1 MTQMRPRK
9 RMRRS
14 LTAVAALLAT
24 AALLAACTSH
34 RGPAALHGQATPLG
48 PAPTAALPPGEGTAV
63 HVTATSASTSPS
75 NDLLSGEDRQ
85 IGPAY
90 DFTVAKEP
98 SSALISFTVDP
109 AKLAASVGVPG
120 ASPAGLYIQIY
131 EPALGSWIP
140 LESTY
145 DPSKHTVT
153 ATAPHLS
160 YVSLG
165 WTDIKCA
172 VECPARLFAKA
183 VNRFASDI
191 VDNIKQA
198 WSPKQE
204 QDECAKSAAPDW
216 TVRSSIKQL
225 SGCIVDGGSS
235 LTAQEQNPLL
245 LPMRV
250 WQPAG
255 AQHASVTQQPYM
267 TGGHPDLTA
276 LIAGLIDWTAN
287 ATLLPP
293 REYGVVPVTAPAS
306 GTKAILTQPDTLG
319 LVMDVIQSVLFAL
332 PGEKSEDEAIENAV
346 KAVLPDFEQKM
357 EGQPGSVSLSEI
369 LAAVHGNVEQQEAA
383 APGPVL
389 TYVDT
394 LSTAYECATS
404 KVQKA
409 FNDGSKDG
417 ITNAVLEAAIEIGK
431 SCVESGIEAAGKEES
446 HSLKAVLG
454 VLDSIPNFAKTIRE
468 GVQFAE
474 LGPSAM
480 QGTTTITREQSV
492 QFQAFGLTVENFMWS
507 AANGQI
513 AITPPLGADEYSAL
527 WGVFDGQRRC
537 SVTVDMDS
545 ALNDPQADGNFG
557 FAIAPLS
564 SIESDQP
571 VGASVQYEHEAP
583 PDFPAAGSFVRPA
596 QLPGGAW
603 HVDVSPIAAPDIAG
617 LHHIHVTD
625 DGQSMTIKIDGH
637 ALATYSHEP
646 ECGGVGIRVWGAG
659 FTFSNLQISD

>member
-1 MTQMRPRK
+1 
-9 RMRRS
+9 MRRWMA
-14 LTAVAALLAT
+14 AVAALLVM
-24 AALLAACTSH
+24 AALLAACGS
-34 RGPAALHGQATPLG
+34 RGGPAAPHGPATPIG
-48 PAPTAALPPGEGTAV
+48 AAPTATLPAGEGTAV
-63 HVTATSASTSPS
+63 HVTAASAVTSPS
-75 NDLLSGEDRQ
+75 NDLLSGDDRQ
-85 IGPAY
+85 VGPAY
-90 DFTVAKEP
+90 DFAVAREP
-98 SSALISFTVDP
+98 SSALISFTVAP

-120 ASPAGLYIQIY
+120 ASPAGLYVQIY
-131 EPALGSWIP
+131 EPELGSWIP
-140 LESTY
+140 LQSTY

-165 WTDIKCA
+165 WTGIKCA
-172 VECPARLFAKA
+172 VECPARLFAKVA
-183 VNRFASDI
+183 GRFASDI
-191 VDNIKQA
+191 VGNIKEA
-198 WSPKQE
+198 WSPSQE
-204 QDECAKSAAPDW
+204 QDECAKSAAPGW
-216 TVRSSIKQL
+216 AVTSSISQL
-225 SGCIVDGGSS
+225 SGCIVGAGSS

-250 WQPAG
+250 WQPPG
-255 AQHASVTQQPYM
+255 APHASITQQPYM
-267 TGGHPDLTA
+267 SNGHPDLTA

-293 REYGVVPVTAPAS
+293 REYGVIPVTAPAS
-306 GTKAILTQPDTLG
+306 ETEPMLTQPDALA

-332 PGEKSEDEAIENAV
+332 PGEKSADEAIENAV

-357 EGQPGSVSLSEI
+357 EDQPGSVSLSDI
-369 LAAVHGNVEQQEAA
+369 LDAVHGNVEQQEAA

-389 TYVDT
+389 GYVDT
-394 LSTAYECATS
+394 LSAAYACATS
-404 KVQKA
+404 KVEKA
-409 FNDGSKDG
+409 FSDGAKDG
-417 ITNAVLEAAIEIGK
+417 ITNAFLKTAIEIGK
-431 SCVESGIEAAGKEES
+431 SCAETGLETAGKEES

-480 QGTTTITREQSV
+480 QGTTTITRKQSA
-492 QFQAFGLTVENFMWS
+492 QFQPFGLTYENFTWS
-507 AANGQI
+507 AADGQI

-527 WGVFDGQRRC
+527 WGVSDGQRRC

-545 ALNDPQADGNFG
+545 ALDDPQADGNFG

-571 VGASVQYEHEAP
+571 AGASVQYEHEAP

-603 HVDVSPIAAPDIAG
+603 RVDVSPIAAPDITVP
-617 LHHIHVTD
+617 HHIHLAD
-625 DGQSMTIKIDGH
+625 DGQSMTIEIDGQ
-637 ALATYSHEP
+637 AVATYSHEP
-646 ECGGVGIRVWGAG
+646 ECGGVGIRAWGAG
-659 FTFSNLQISD
+659 FTFTNVQISN

>member
-1 MTQMRPRK
+1 
-9 RMRRS
+9 MRRS
-14 LTAVAALLAT
+14 LAAVAALLVI
-24 AALLAACTSH
+24 AALLAACTSYG
-34 RGPAALHGQATPLG
+34 RPATLHGQAPPLG
-48 PAPTAALPPGEGTAV
+48 PAPTAVLPPGEGTAV
-63 HVTATSASTSPS
+63 HITATSAATSPS

-90 DFTVAKEP
+90 DFAVAREP

-131 EPALGSWIP
+131 EAALGSWIP
-140 LESTY
+140 LESAY
-145 DPSKHTVT
+145 NQSKRTIT

-160 YVSLG
+160 LVSLG
-165 WTDIKCA
+165 WTGVKCA
-172 VECPARLFAKA
+172 VECPVKLFAKA
-183 VNRFASDI
+183 AGRFASDI
-191 VDNIKQA
+191 VGNINDA

-204 QDECAKSAAPDW
+204 PDECANSAAPGW
-216 TVRSSIKQL
+216 AVTSSIRQL
-225 SGCIVDGGSS
+225 SGCVVGAGSS

-250 WQPAG
+250 WQPPG
-255 AQHASVTQQPYM
+255 APHASITHQPYM
-267 TGGHPDLTA
+267 TSGHTDLTA
-276 LIAGLIDWTAN
+276 LIAGIIDWAAN

-293 REYGVVPVTAPAS
+293 RGYGVIPVSAPAS
-306 GTKAILTQPDTLG
+306 GTELMLTQPDALG

-332 PGEKSEDEAIENAV
+332 PGEKSADEAIENAV

-357 EGQPGSVSLSEI
+357 EEQPGSVSLAEI
-369 LAAVHGNVEQQEAA
+369 LDAVHGNVAQQEAA

-394 LSTAYECATS
+394 LSAAYECATS
-404 KVQKA
+404 KVGKA
-409 FNDGSKDG
+409 FSDGSKDG
-417 ITNAVLEAAIEIGK
+417 ITNAFLKAAIEIGK
-431 SCVESGIEAAGKEES
+431 SCVETGLEAAGREES

-454 VLDSIPNFAKTIRE
+454 VLDSIPNFARTIRE

-480 QGTTTITREQSV
+480 RGTTTITREQPA
-492 QFQAFGLTVENFMWS
+492 QFQAFGLTLENFMWN

-537 SVTVDMDS
+537 NVTVDMDS

-571 VGASVQYEHEAP
+571 AGASVQYEHEAP

-603 HVDVSPIAAPDIAG
+603 RVDVSPIAAPDIARA
-617 LHHIHVTD
+617 HHIHLAD
-625 DGQSMTIKIDGH
+625 DGQSMTIEIDGH

-659 FTFSNLQISD
+659 FTFTNVQING